1 MTRSPFR
8 ITLIIVAFVSL
19 APCYAYAS
27 ATVLFVSVDDTDARV
42 SSSLAGSDR
51 ATIKGALDDG
61 LKSEIVFQFRLYK
74 KNTGFF
80 SFMGDILL
88 FEKTA
93 VRFAYKDLFK
103 NQYIIQSNDETTVY
117 TDESEFMDR
126 FFSLAGYVI
135 GFPESLSP
143 GEYSILG
150 RITVNPVKLEPPLH
164 IVSLITPIGTTTAWT
179 EYKFAREAR

>member
-1 MTRSPFR
+1 MARLLFH
-8 ITLIIVAFVSL
+8 ITLLLTALVSL
-19 APCYAYAS
+19 SPSSAYAS
-27 ATVLFVSVDDTDARV
+27 ATALLVSVYDIDARV

-51 ATIKGALDDG
+51 ATIKDALDEG

-74 KNTGFF
+74 KNTGFL

-93 VRFAYKDLFK
+93 VRIAYKDLFK
-103 NQYIIQSNDETTVY
+103 NQYIIQSNDETSVY

-126 FFSLAGYVI
+126 FFSLDGYVI
-135 GFPESLSP
+135 RFPEGLSP

-179 EYKFAREAR
+179 EYKFTREAQ